1 MRSRCTPYHRAPT
14 ASRIAGAGVVS
25 DGPGHHT
32 APADARALTATAVPV
47 QAPNFVPRAPRPR
60 PTVAPLH
67 EESSAA
73 VPELAFRD
81 GIMDRI
87 RMREQRFDERAYLFV
102 LGALEYCQQRLPER
116 RHISGRELALACR
129 DLALD
134 RFGVLAR
141 LVLESWGIHNSLD
154 IGDVVFTLVELEL
167 LMSQATDSRDE
178 FLEVFDF
185 DQAFERDYPWCAQF
199 V

>member
-1 MRSRCTPYHRAPT
+1 
-14 ASRIAGAGVVS
+14 
-25 DGPGHHT
+25 
-32 APADARALTATAVPV
+32 
-47 QAPNFVPRAPRPR
+47 
-60 PTVAPLH
+60 
-67 EESSAA
+67 

-87 RMREQRFDERAYLFV
+87 RLREQRFDERAYLFV

-141 LVLESWGIHNSLD
+141 LVLESWGIRNSLD
-154 IGDVVFTLVELEL
+154 SGDVVFTLVDLEL
-167 LMSQATDSRDE
+167 LMSQPTDSREE
-178 FLEVFDF
+178 FADVFDF
-185 DQAFERDYPWCAQF
+185 DQAFERDYPWCAQL